1 MILLTYCFQIFFM
14 LKITKPFFLLL
25 LGGKKTYIKL
35 TFVWN
40 YNVYFFCVCIYLCT
54 ILYVNIFM
62 NIYLDLIYV
71 IYVRI
76 TWLSTTLGQWLERW
90 IKFSLVYSF
99 FNVQITGNKIFNS
112 CWFCESKREKVSPAL
127 VRNNRKFYRHCE
139 TVKAL

>member
-40 YNVYFFCVCIYLCT
+40 YNVYVFLCVYLPMYNFICKYIYE
-54 ILYVNIFM
+54 YIFG
-62 NIYLDLIYV
+62 LIYV

>member
-1 MILLTYCFQIFFM
+1 MLSDILYVKDHKTFFFAPFGGE
-14 LKITKPFFLLL
+14 KKPIESWLLF
-25 LGGKKTYIKL
+25 GIIMYM
-35 TFVWN
+35 
-40 YNVYFFCVCIYLCT
+40 FFCVCIYLCT

-62 NIYLDLIYV
+62 NMFIYLDLIYA
-71 IYVRI
+71 IYVCI
-76 TWLSTTLGQWLERW
+76 TWLSTTLGQWLERL

-112 CWFCESKREKVSPAL
+112 CWFCESKREKVSPAV